1 MTTKKDLN
9 TAVTVIEEILRKLAL
24 KENRHEEFYNGVAHT
39 IVAIRE
45 VIRQS
50 DLEEGE

>member
-9 TAVTVIEEILRKLAL
+9 SKLDFVEEFLRIVSQN
-24 KENRHEEFYNGVAHT
+24 ENRHEEFYNGVAHT

>member
-9 TAVTVIEEILRKLAL
+9 SQLNLIEEILRNDSIIM
-24 KENRHEEFYNGVAHT
+24 NRNEEFYNGVAHT
-39 IVAIRE
+39 IIAVKKMIE
-45 VIRQS
+45 IS